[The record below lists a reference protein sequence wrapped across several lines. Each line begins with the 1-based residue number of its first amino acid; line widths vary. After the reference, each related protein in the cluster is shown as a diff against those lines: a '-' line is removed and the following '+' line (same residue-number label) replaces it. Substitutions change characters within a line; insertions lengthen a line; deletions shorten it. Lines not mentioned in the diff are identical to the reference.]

1 MVKNYLLDTNI
12 LMSNANAIFG
22 FEDNNVYLCGTVLQE
37 LDKHKDDKN
46 ERGYNAREALRI
58 IKNLIKDAL
67 DNKTKEER
75 LNIISKVGIDLPNGG
90 KLFFEPDG
98 VNQENLPKGYSID
111 RPDNKIISSCVHM
124 NNSYLKDNQITLL
137 TNDSGCYINSLVC
150 GVNSDD
156 IKNEQVKNV
165 NYTGHLDLEIE
176 DWTLIDK
183 LYANNELDPSLIK
196 EIKDLKYPLLENQF
210 VTISCGTKCVLS
222 VYYNEL
228 LHKIN
233 DQVLH
238 NGIKPLNKMQHYA
251 MWALSN
257 PNIPLVILEGPAG
270 TSKTFL
276 SLACGLDQLDAGDHN
291 KQSEVYGRVLIS
303 RPNTKTSDQ
312 DFGYLPGSL
321 EEKMSPLIASY
332 MDNLEEILG
341 DKNTSIIETR
351 QVIDDMMYTR
361 LLELCPLYS
370 IRGRSIHNAYLICD
384 EAQNASKNLIR
395 DVVTRAGKNTKIIVA
410 GDPRQIDNAALNVR
424 NNGLVYLKDCMKGS
438 PNCAVIKFENENCVR
453 SILAEDAIQ
462 RMK

>member
-1 MVKNYLLDTNI
+1 M
-12 LMSNANAIFG
+12 
-22 FEDNNVYLCGTVLQE
+22 
-37 LDKHKDDKN
+37 
-46 ERGYNAREALRI
+46 
-58 IKNLIKDAL
+58 
-67 DNKTKEER
+67 
-75 LNIISKVGIDLPNGG
+75 
-90 KLFFEPDG
+90 
-98 VNQENLPKGYSID
+98 
-111 RPDNKIISSCVHM
+111 
-124 NNSYLKDNQITLL
+124 
-137 TNDSGCYINSLVC
+137 
-150 GVNSDD
+150 
-156 IKNEQVKNV
+156 
-165 NYTGHLDLEIE
+165 
-176 DWTLIDK
+176 
-183 LYANNELDPSLIK
+183 
-196 EIKDLKYPLLENQF
+196 
-210 VTISCGTKCVLS
+210 LS